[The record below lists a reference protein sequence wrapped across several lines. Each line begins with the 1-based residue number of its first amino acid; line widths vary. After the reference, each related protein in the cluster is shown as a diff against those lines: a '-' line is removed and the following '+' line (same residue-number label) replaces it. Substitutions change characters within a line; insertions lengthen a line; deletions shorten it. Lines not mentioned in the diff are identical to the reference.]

1 MTVLVLLF
9 GISRDIVGS
18 KSIQMDF
25 EGEVCV
31 KDLMDKMKEN
41 YPKFKELS
49 SLLIAVNDKYA
60 SDDTVLSGSEEIALI
75 PPVSG
80 G

>member
-18 KSIQMDF
+18 KSIQIDF

-31 KDLMDKMKEN
+31 KDLMDKMKKN
-41 YPKFKELS
+41 YPKFEELS
-49 SLLIAVNDKYA
+49 SLLVAVNDEYA
-60 SDDTVLSGSEEIALI
+60 SDDTVLSGNEEIALI

>member
-18 KSIQMDF
+18 KSIQIDF
-25 EGEVCV
+25 EGEVRV
-31 KDLMDKMKEN
+31 KDLMNKMKEN
-41 YPKFKELS
+41 YPKFEELS
-49 SLLIAVNDKYA
+49 SLLVAVNDEYA
-60 SDDTVLSGSEEIALI
+60 SDDTVLSGNEEIALI